1 MKNFK
6 SLVFAALFVTSQ
18 VQAVDLRKAGSES
31 FEWMGNKAE
40 QLKENLLN
48 DTTTQLTTFG
58 VAATGVVGYVYYHN
72 QVSQKCL
79 DGHPNGR
86 IIQKSNLM
94 YINYAD
100 FLDMIESIDSY
111 AATLEFINQYCIDY
125 YFFTS
130 HSKINR
136 FVALADD
143 LQAKNNKR
151 ADDVVFNENMILEN
165 FKNNLI
171 LAQANIEKEVLN
183 DAINA
188 NKNANNMYSISKAL
202 EIVGRLLSIFSN
214 NR

>member
-18 VQAVDLRKAGSES
+18 VQSVDLRKAASEGSE
-31 FEWMGNKAE
+31 WVGNKAY

-58 VAATGVVGYVYYHN
+58 VAATGVVGYIYYHN
-72 QVSQKCL
+72 QASQKCL

-86 IIQKSNLM
+86 IMQKSNLM
-94 YINYAD
+94 YITYSD
-100 FLDMIESIDSY
+100 FLDMIESVDSY
-111 AATLEFINQYCIDY
+111 AATLEFINEYCIDY

-143 LQAKNNKR
+143 LQVKNNKR
-151 ADDVVFNENMILEN
+151 ADATAYNENMILEN

-188 NKNANNMYSISKAL
+188 NKRANNMYSISKVL
-202 EIVGRLLSIFSN
+202 DIVGRLLSVFSN